1 MNYQAPRGTYDIL
14 PDEIYKWHYFENII
28 RKNVKLFNYKEI
40 RFPIFERLELFQRG
54 VGESTDIV
62 EKEMYVFKDK
72 KGRTFALRPEGT
84 ASVVRAYI
92 EHKMSSS
99 QKKPLRLFY
108 LGPMFRYSRPQKGR
122 CRQFY
127 QFGLECIGSPLPLAD
142 AEIIALAMKIY
153 QDAKVPN
160 VRLELNSVG
169 CPTCRI
175 EYNKTLKKFL
185 FQNKKMYC
193 SDCQRRM
200 EVNPLR
206 VFDCKNETCQKL
218 LKDAPRMLDN
228 LCADCE
234 RHFQKVL
241 DLLQEMK
248 VDFVINPNIVR
259 GLDYY
264 TRTAFEYK
272 SNYLGAQDEIGG
284 GGRYDNLIE
293 YLGGKPTPAVG
304 FSGGLERVILSLEKS
319 NASIPDE
326 DSLDVFIIPLDDE
339 FVATSIHLQQRLHQ
353 KNISVIIAD
362 TQTSLKNNLKY
373 CDKNDVKFAIII
385 GEDEIKSGKLVIKD
399 ISKKSQQMVKI
410 DKAVGFILNNM
421 LKSKEK

>member
-14 PDEIYKWHYFENII
+14 PDGIHKWHYLEDIV
-28 RKNVKLFNYKEI
+28 RKNAKLFNYKEI

-84 ASVVRAYI
+84 ASIVRAYI
-92 EHKMSSS
+92 EHSLRAS
-99 QKKPLRLFY
+99 QKNPLRIFY

-122 CRQFY
+122 YRQFY
-127 QFGLECIGSPLPLAD
+127 QFGLECIGNPQPIAD
-142 AEIIALAMKIY
+142 AEIIALGMKIY

-160 VRLELNSVG
+160 VKLEINSVG
-169 CPTCRI
+169 CPTCRKL
-175 EYNKTLKKFL
+175 YNKALQNFL
-185 FQNKKMYC
+185 LPNKELYC

-206 VFDCKNETCQKL
+206 VFDCKKESCQNL
-218 LKDAPRMLDN
+218 LKDAPRMMDN
-228 LCADCE
+228 LCHDCD
-234 RHFQKVL
+234 RHFKDVL
-241 DLLQEMK
+241 DLLKKMNIK
-248 VDFVINPNIVR
+248 YKINPNIVR

-272 SNYLGAQDEIGG
+272 IDYLGAQDEIGG

-304 FSGGLERVILSLEKS
+304 LSGGLERVILSLEKS
-319 NASIPDE
+319 NVSIPDK
-326 DSLDVFIIPLDDE
+326 DSLDVFIIPLQNE
-339 FVATSIHLQQRLHQ
+339 SVSLSIEIMQSLHN
-353 KNISVIIAD
+353 KGISTVIAD
-362 TQTSLKNNLKY
+362 YQTSLKNNLKY

-385 GEDEIKSGKLVIKD
+385 GEDEMKSGKLVVKNIR
-399 ISKKSQQMVKI
+399 KKSQEKI
-410 DKAVGFILNNM
+410 TIKDVHKYIL
-421 LKSKEK
+421 KKIKVHI

>member
-14 PDEIYKWHYFENII
+14 PDEIHKWHYLEDIV
-28 RKNVKLFNYKEI
+28 RKNAKLFNYKEI

-84 ASVVRAYI
+84 ASIVRAYI
-92 EHKMSSS
+92 EHNLRAS
-99 QKKPLRLFY
+99 QKNPSRIFY
-108 LGPMFRYSRPQKGR
+108 WGPMFRYSRPQKGR
-122 CRQFY
+122 YRQFY
-127 QFGLECIGSPLPLAD
+127 QFGLEYIGNPQPIAD
-142 AEIIALAMKIY
+142 AEIIALGMKIY

-160 VRLELNSVG
+160 VKLEINSVG
-169 CPTCRI
+169 CPICRK
-175 EYNKTLKKFL
+175 EYNIILKKFL
-185 FQNKKMYC
+185 LRSKELYC

-206 VFDCKNETCQKL
+206 VFDCKNESCQNL
-218 LKDAPRMLDN
+218 LKDAPRMMDN
-228 LCADCE
+228 LCHDCAK
-234 RHFQKVL
+234 HFKNVL
-241 DLLQEMK
+241 DLLKEMNVK
-248 VDFVINPNIVR
+248 YKINPNIVR

-272 SNYLGAQDEIGG
+272 IDYLGAQDEIGG

-304 FSGGLERVILSLEKS
+304 LSGGLERVILSLNK
-319 NASIPDE
+319 AKVQIPRE
-326 DSLDVFIIPLDDE
+326 DSLDIFIIPLDSG
-339 FVATSIHLQQRLHQ
+339 FLTQSIHLQQELHQ
-353 KNISVIIAD
+353 KNVSVIIAD

-373 CDKNDVKFAIII
+373 CDKDDVKFAIII

-399 ISKKSQQMVKI
+399 ISKKSQEKI
-410 DKAVGFILNNM
+410 PIKDVHKYILKKM
-421 LKSKEK
+421 KVHI